1 MDTLLTLGWYA
12 ALAYILLVAVV
23 GLTFVGLLIW
33 DRLTPDYYSYDNLED
48 FSPWED
54 WDYPIPD
61 DNASWG
67 DLGEDLNEWKRPF
80 DQERES

>member
-1 MDTLLTLGWYA
+1 MTSLALLLGVA
-12 ALAYILLVAVV
+12 ALVWLVVEMHGEAVQSRRV
-23 GLTFVGLLIW
+23 
-33 DRLTPDYYSYDNLED
+33 YYGEDED